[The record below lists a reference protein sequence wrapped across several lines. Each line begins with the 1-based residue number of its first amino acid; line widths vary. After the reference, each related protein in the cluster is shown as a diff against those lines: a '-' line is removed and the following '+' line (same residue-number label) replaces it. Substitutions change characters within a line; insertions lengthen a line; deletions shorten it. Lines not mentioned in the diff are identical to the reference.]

1 MGNVSVS
8 FTQESGD
15 FSKQR
20 LQRMEAEASSAT
32 KPAPLKENGHDQI
45 NNNAVVVTS
54 NQNLEDG
61 EVAEEVVDPNLNSS
75 RHLSRSR
82 HSHSG
87 GDGDGREEISRR
99 RTRSRSPSSWNKR
112 SRGSSDDQRR
122 SLRNQVQPLLPVDR
136 ERGRHDSRSAS
147 RSSGSSSHEPSRR
160 RGYQGQHHHRFS
172 RRWSLPIVSY
182 FIVAPF
188 LLLICLLYQ
197 LILRYALQLIAW
209 CIGNCCVAPGFVS
222 PQSGVSRRRAQV
234 NVQQDEDV
242 LYLECIWTSPTD
254 RKHTHRQNR
263 HRKAKKKKE
272 EE

>member
-61 EVAEEVVDPNLNSS
+61 EVAEEVLDPNLNSS

-172 RRWSLPIVSY
+172 RR
-182 FIVAPF
+182 
-188 LLLICLLYQ
+188 
-197 LILRYALQLIAW
+197 
-209 CIGNCCVAPGFVS
+209 
-222 PQSGVSRRRAQV
+222 
-234 NVQQDEDV
+234 
-242 LYLECIWTSPTD
+242 
-254 RKHTHRQNR
+254 
-263 HRKAKKKKE
+263 
-272 EE
+272 